1 MHTHTHTHTHYSVC
15 IEYKQ
20 RADRHTA
27 LAFAQ
32 HVTNNKLACVMR
44 VHSRTHTFGC
54 VCLCVC
60 VKWVTRSHRVRYYV
74 MRYEFFAL
82 PVAVFNVSWIKSCS
96 RVEPQRKRERERER
110 KKRERLTKSGG
121 ERKRICV
128 QAIKSSEL
136 RQPLMCICMHIQPTH
151 TYVRLVM
158 VQRSV
163 WLLFRLIKRTQCAAK

>member
-1 MHTHTHTHTHYSVC
+1 MCVLSINKELIGTQRWHLHNTWPTTNWHVLCEYIHTHTH
-15 IEYKQ
+15 IW
-20 RADRHTA
+20 
-27 LAFAQ
+27 
-32 HVTNNKLACVMR
+32 
-44 VHSRTHTFGC
+44 
-54 VCLCVC
+54 VCLFVCVC

-82 PVAVFNVSWIKSCS
+82 PVAAFNVSWIKSCS

-110 KKRERLTKSGG
+110 KKGERLTKSGG

-136 RQPLMCICMHIQPTH
+136 RQPLMCICMHIHTH
-151 TYVRLVM
+151 NQHTRTYIRLVM